1 MKAIAGLTK
10 IKLANVGL
18 IVCIFV
24 SAIPGFALIGAAMAI
39 AFSILNIVGT
49 FEIGE
54 RFPRCIMAAQ
64 LTFVIMLLSLGTN
77 FIISEQIIATMA
89 TVLISLVRAVPVFII
104 CYSVSKEID
113 DTSIRRVGV
122 VASILLYVYYA
133 LAGVSALFSL
143 LEELQSTMLLVDL
156 AISLLYIV
164 GLIFYVSFISK
175 AKKEILS
182 EHAGQTSIE

>member
-18 IVCIFV
+18 IICIFV

-54 RFPRCIMAAQ
+54 RFPRCKMAAQ

-77 FIISEQIIATMA
+77 FIISEQILRVCEI
-89 TVLISLVRAVPVFII
+89 
-104 CYSVSKEID
+104 YSKEG
-113 DTSIRRVGV
+113 RG
-122 VASILLYVYYA
+122 
-133 LAGVSALFSL
+133 
-143 LEELQSTMLLVDL
+143 
-156 AISLLYIV
+156 
-164 GLIFYVSFISK
+164 
-175 AKKEILS
+175 
-182 EHAGQTSIE
+182 